1 MEIVYWMWLTLGL
14 VLLIVEV
21 AVPSF
26 FAMFFGI
33 SALVVGILTYFCP
46 ESSFLTQGLVF
57 VVLATVIAFVFFKF
71 IRPRLKTV
79 QEGKLMD
86 EVGVL
91 IKKHDNHNGAIR
103 FFSPIKGRDTWQVES
118 EEVLEADA
126 YYRVI
131 SVCEKS
137 KTLKVVKNR

>member
-14 VLLIVEV
+14 ILLIVEV

-33 SALVVGILTYFCP
+33 SALVVGILSFFCP

-57 VVLATVIAFVFFKF
+57 VALAFINAIVFFKF

-79 QEGKLMD
+79 QEGELVD

-91 IKKHDNHNGAIR
+91 IKKHNDHKGVMR
-103 FFSPIKGRDTWQVES
+103 FFSPIKGHDSWSVES
-118 EEVLEADA
+118 EEVLELDA
-126 YYRVI
+126 YYQVV
-131 SVCEKS
+131 SVDEKS
-137 KTLKVVKNR
+137 NVLHVKKH